1 LKLLRAALAGA
12 TTQTWRER
20 LTDRTILDLFADKR
34 ILVVETESF
43 LGDEVRRKLAH
54 LGATVVGVTDSLD
67 EALHL
72 LSAGGVDAAILDVH
86 LGDDVAFPLAERLEE
101 MSLPFV
107 FATGYDAAL
116 LRRGYPGFSLCDNP
130 TELAKIAKALWKDG
144 AMDLH

>member
-1 LKLLRAALAGA
+1 M
-12 TTQTWRER
+12 TI
-20 LTDRTILDLFADKR
+20 DRTLLDLFLDKR

-43 LGDEVRRKLAH
+43 LGDEVRRKLTK
-54 LGATVVGVTDSLD
+54 LGATVIAATDSLD

-72 LSAGGVDAAILDVH
+72 AGTDSVDAAILDVH

-101 MSLPFV
+101 LNLPFV

-130 TELAKIAKALWKDG
+130 TELAKIAKALWRDG
-144 AMDLH
+144 ANDLH